1 MGDRLDRVRG
11 FEEDPEVLRILWET
25 WERQGHCHYDSAEAV
40 RGIHC
45 DFRSESTGFLKQFLR
60 DRGLQIE
67 PVGRHTTRWGFVEDR
82 RQHTP
87 EFHRVPRGHQDE
99 RKISTELYGPSE
111 CAIVCGVEQS
121 RQDLRRQVW
130 PDQTLDRYPS
140 HWRDDSDKSLQHSFE
155 SYRFRARGYRTTLSG
170 RLPQSR

>member
-1 MGDRLDRVRG
+1 MGDRIHRGRG
-11 FEEDPEVLRILWET
+11 FEENSKVFRFLWEA
-25 WERQGHCHYDSAEAV
+25 WQRQRYCHLDYSEAV
-40 RGIHC
+40 RRIYS
-45 DFRSESTGFLKQFLR
+45 DLRSEGLGLLEQFVR
-60 DRGLQIE
+60 YGSVQEQPPGGDSA
-67 PVGRHTTRWGFVEDR
+67 RWGLVEDR
-82 RQHTP
+82 RQYAA
-87 EFHRVPRGHQDE
+87 EFDRVPRGHSNE
-99 RKISTELYGPSE
+99 REIPAELYGPSE

-121 RQDLRRQVW
+121 RQDLRREVW